1 MHRGEAM
8 NISLLIFNDI
18 AQKEMF
24 LNNLVI
30 HHFIMLTIVSYE
42 ITFTLSVPKSINIAP
57 L

>member
-24 LNNLVI
+24 LNNLVF
-30 HHFIMLTIVSYE
+30 HHFIMLTI
-42 ITFTLSVPKSINIAP
+42 ISVYASCIKC
-57 L
+57 LTDFR